1 MPRGTERATIASPVA
16 PFNVLPRAT
25 VLPPLHPGPEQRR
38 GDGFLRLEFGQIPG
52 RGGLIWPGFSGGIG
66 VVKGPRTSLS
76 IIPGSFD
83 GTV

>member
-25 VLPPLHPGPEQRR
+25 VLPPLHPGLEQRR
-38 GDGFLRLEFGQIPG
+38 GDGFFGGMYPNLRS
-52 RGGLIWPGFSGGIG
+52 RRSGLARFFRWRWPGKAIADPF
-66 VVKGPRTSLS
+66 VD
-76 IIPGSFD
+76 IPVSFE